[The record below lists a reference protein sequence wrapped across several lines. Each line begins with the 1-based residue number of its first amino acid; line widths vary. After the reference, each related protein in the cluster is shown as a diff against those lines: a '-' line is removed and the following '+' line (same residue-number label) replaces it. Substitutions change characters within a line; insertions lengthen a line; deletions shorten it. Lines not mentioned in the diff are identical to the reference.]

1 MNNKKMMMVDEGDLD
16 DLREMELENYDFIED
31 DLLNDKTTLTNLN

>member
-1 MNNKKMMMVDEGDLD
+1 MMMVDEGDLD